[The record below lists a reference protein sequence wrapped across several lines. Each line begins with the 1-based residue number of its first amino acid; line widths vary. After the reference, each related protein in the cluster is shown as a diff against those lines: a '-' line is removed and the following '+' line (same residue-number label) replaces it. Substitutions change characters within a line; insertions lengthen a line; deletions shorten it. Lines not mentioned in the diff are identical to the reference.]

1 MDHFKPAGEQARW
14 KYLYDL
20 LKVTDEDQVLT
31 YDEMAAALNLD
42 PLEDRMS
49 IRAALYRAAKELE
62 EVDRRAVAVVPNR
75 GYRVVR
81 PKEHVEL
88 ARRQHTRST
97 KALVRGHSKATNVD
111 LSKVDPETRKALEMM
126 AGALAMQMDM
136 SRRIDKRMS
145 ERDKVIESLVE
156 STQRSDSDRD
166 EMAARLRRLEEKL
179 GLAE

>member
-1 MDHFKPAGEQARW
+1 MEHFKPAGEQARW

-88 ARRQHTRST
+88 ARRQHVDIRRPPMWICRRWTRRR
-97 KALVRGHSKATNVD
+97 VR
-111 LSKVDPETRKALEMM
+111 LWR
-126 AGALAMQMDM
+126 
-136 SRRIDKRMS
+136 
-145 ERDKVIESLVE
+145 
-156 STQRSDSDRD
+156 
-166 EMAARLRRLEEKL
+166 
-179 GLAE
+179 